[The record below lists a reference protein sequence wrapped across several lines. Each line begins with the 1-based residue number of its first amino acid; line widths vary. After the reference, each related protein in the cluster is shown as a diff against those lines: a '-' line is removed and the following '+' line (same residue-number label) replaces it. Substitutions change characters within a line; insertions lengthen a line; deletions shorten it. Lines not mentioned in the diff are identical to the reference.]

1 MNKVC
6 RAKVSD
12 PLAVHAEA
20 FRSELARV
28 GYAPGSAENLMLV
41 MARVSR
47 WLAGQD
53 LDASDLDDARVE
65 QVLAAWR
72 AAAPAGVRVPTV
84 LTLAPM
90 LGHLRDVGVLA
101 VESAAAPS
109 TPLEELLAG
118 YRRHLVCDRGLAAR
132 TVDRYEATARQ
143 FLERR
148 LALTGGQTG
157 AEDLTGGEVTD
168 FLLVECSR
176 LAVSSA
182 KSRVADLRSLLRFLH
197 VSGVTASCLSGSVPP
212 VAGWRDTR
220 LVATVS
226 ASQVAAILSSCH
238 RSTAT
243 GARDFA
249 VLLVLVRLG
258 LRAGEVAGLR
268 LGDVDWRAGELG
280 VRGKGGRVDRLPL
293 SNEVGE
299 AIADYLTGWRPQAE
313 CRTLFLTRHAPLRT
327 MHPNTVSR
335 IVRVA
340 CRRAGLPMVGAHR
353 LRHALASELMRQ
365 GASLQDVGQVLRHR
379 DLATTAVYAKIDR
392 DALRGIAAP
401 WPGATR

>member
-6 RAKVSD
+6 RARVAG
-12 PLAVHAEA
+12 PLAAHAEA

-47 WLAGQD
+47 WLAGEG
-53 LDASDLDDARVE
+53 LGASDLDDGRVG

-72 AAAPAGVRVPTV
+72 AAAPAGGRVPTV

-101 VESAAAPS
+101 VEPAAAPS

-132 TVDRYEATARQ
+132 TVDRYETTARQ
-143 FLERR
+143 FLEGR
-148 LALTGGQTG
+148 LALAGGQTG
-157 AEDLTGGEVTD
+157 AEDLTGGQVTD

-197 VSGVTASCLSGSVPP
+197 VSGVTANCLSGSVPP

-220 LVATVS
+220 LVATLP
-226 ASQVAAILSSCH
+226 AGQVAAILDSCD

-258 LRAGEVAGLR
+258 LRAAEVAGLQ

-293 SNEVGE
+293 SHEVGE
-299 AIADYLTGWRPQAE
+299 AIAGYLTGWRPRAD
-313 CRTLFLTRHAPLRT
+313 CRTLFLTRHPPLRT

-392 DALRGIAAP
+392 DALRGVAAP